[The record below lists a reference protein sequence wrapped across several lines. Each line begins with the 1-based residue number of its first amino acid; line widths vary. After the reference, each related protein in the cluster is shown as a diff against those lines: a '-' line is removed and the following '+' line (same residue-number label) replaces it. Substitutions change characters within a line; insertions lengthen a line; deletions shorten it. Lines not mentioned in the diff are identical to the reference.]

1 MIHNIGQFKTRI
13 LRDAMHI
20 ASQFSDRARMHI
32 SANGIRI
39 SASACSAAAVWVN
52 IPTTILRQEYRE
64 NDPAFATDIGIDCE
78 KLYRMLNA
86 YEEGA
91 TLQFCLEDSDECA
104 DHSILISGTEGTL
117 RMWQTSLDHI
127 AKLPDMDKIRST
139 QPLPISGDCD
149 AVHFRGAVR
158 KIAFDDSIAVSFEYR
173 KGSGM
178 FPVIYGGAED
188 VDEADVVV
196 VLSHPTF
203 PEDGNSLKT
212 LISLDLLQTAVAA
225 PCIDG
230 AIKFS
235 FGDDTV
241 LFMETKVHG
250 CDVAVAIAQRREC

>member
-32 SANGIRI
+32 SATHIQIG
-39 SASACSAAAVWVN
+39 ASIDSAAAVWVN
-52 IPTTILRQEYRE
+52 IPTTIFRQEHRE
-64 NDPAFATDIGIDCE
+64 NDPAFATDIGVDCE

-86 YEEGA
+86 YDEAA
-91 TLQFCLEDSDECA
+91 TLKFCLEDREGVGDL
-104 DHSILISGTEGTL
+104 ITISGPEGTL
-117 RMWQTSLDHI
+117 WTYQTSLDHI
-127 AKLPDMDKIRST
+127 DKMPDMNKIRST
-139 QPLPISGDCD
+139 QPLPISCCSNSVFIRQCVQDLVQD
-149 AVHFRGAVR
+149 LPDTGA
-158 KIAFDDSIAVSFEYR
+158 AVSFVYE

-178 FPVIYGGAED
+178 FPAKLVS
-188 VDEADVVV
+188 DECATNI

-250 CDVAVAIAQRREC
+250 CDVVVAIAQRREC